1 MEPGGALDELAER
14 YSAELKTHHH
24 HVLEALRF
32 QAEMAATLYDKEPRA
47 PEVSSSASHSS
58 LRPAGYMHR
67 ACHRVDPYMHVELLS
82 RHYHVCWIIGHI
94 PIGMRIELLSS
105 HYHDAGSPSW
115 VYAC

>member
-58 LRPAGYMHR
+58 CTQLVQA
-67 ACHRVDPYMHVELLS
+67 LS
-82 RHYHVCWIIGHI
+82 WVQAPCWVHVC
-94 PIGMRIELLSS
+94 
-105 HYHDAGSPSW
+105 
-115 VYAC
+115 